1 MTMCHCS
8 LKCREE
14 INQKNLFQ
22 RGKYSP
28 RVFFFFLLFLCPC
41 ACAGGRIYIWRTGVK
56 SASFWQKQR
65 DVKSTAQVATCPIC
79 SIFWKPLYQSGKW
92 SSRRNKP
99 YLYSN
104 LLRRN
109 PHCQAHKTFI
119 ELGKAR
125 SYRKLVRRY
134 CDAIKQGTDQKT
146 PKVWKPRWPSRGNRD
161 CCVSPVVALTWWSN
175 MSGL

>member
-1 MTMCHCS
+1 MQVGESTS
-8 LKCREE
+8 D
-14 INQKNLFQ
+14 
-22 RGKYSP
+22 
-28 RVFFFFLLFLCPC
+28 
-41 ACAGGRIYIWRTGVK
+41 GVK

-65 DVKSTAQVATCPIC
+65 DAKSTAQVATCPIC

-109 PHCQAHKTFI
+109 PHCQAHKRFI

-134 CDAIKQGTDQKT
+134 CDAIKQGTDQKN
-146 PKVWKPRWPSRGNRD
+146 PKVWKPRWPSRGYRD
-161 CCVSPVVALTWWSN
+161 CCVSPALHWPDDRTCLDSN
-175 MSGL
+175 RGPSVPLLPSTG